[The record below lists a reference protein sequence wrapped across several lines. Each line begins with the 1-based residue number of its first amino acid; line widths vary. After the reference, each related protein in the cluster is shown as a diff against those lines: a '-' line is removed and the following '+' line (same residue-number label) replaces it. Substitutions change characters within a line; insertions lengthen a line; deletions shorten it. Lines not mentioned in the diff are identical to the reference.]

1 MALVES
7 ATDGYVKL
15 GKYGTVGVMLALVA
29 LNAVAIWMI
38 YSLAS
43 TYIAKSMDTMERLA
57 ATTSELSTLIRVSNN
72 RLSLKQ

>member
-1 MALVES
+1 MGITES

-29 LNAVAIWMI
+29 LNGIAVWMI

-43 TYIAKSMDTMERLA
+43 TYIGKSVDTMEKLA
-57 ATTSELSTLIRVSNN
+57 SATSELSTLIRSNNN